1 MFTARMQ
8 ARYWAAMGFAAV
20 PISVACTKGQPA
32 SSTVAQPDPTS
43 TGATATSSVAAT
55 ASAEPSATDTAMA
68 KSAPHVDLRSGASR
82 HMPSCPNGKFCA
94 TQPAHVAADAGASQ
108 PYAMCAASVPMPS
121 DAGIF
126 GSPYVSFDADG
137 TKAERAHDPKA
148 CCYTWVIPCP
158 GGRPLRDENGETL
171 VAYPTHRDDWS
182 GGEAID
188 HAVAEAAKC
197 PADQRDALVDRWTR
211 DASFEHASIASFAR
225 VTLDMLALGAPA
237 ALVAGAQM
245 AALDEVEH
253 ARIAFALASAY
264 AGHAIG
270 PGPLPISRSR
280 PATLRALVSD
290 AIVEG
295 CINEAAAALA
305 LREEATAAS
314 PAMRALLDR
323 IAEDEER
330 HAALSYATVAWAA
343 TVDAE
348 TTAVVIQEELA
359 KARDGQHARIVREIA
374 EPCLRGLA
382 RIAASPTLLT

>member
-1 MFTARMQ
+1 MFTARMR

-32 SSTVAQPDPTS
+32 SSTVAQPDPKSSGT
-43 TGATATSSVAAT
+43 TATATT
-55 ASAEPSATDTAMA
+55 AGAEPSATESPTMA
-68 KSAPHVDLRSGASR
+68 KSAPHVDLRAGASR

-94 TQPAHVAADAGASQ
+94 TQPAHVGADAGAPA

-121 DAGIF
+121 DAGMF
-126 GSPYVSFDADG
+126 GSPYVSFDVDG
-137 TKAERAHDPKA
+137 TKEARAHDPKA

-171 VAYPTHRDDWS
+171 VAYPTHRDDW
-182 GGEAID
+182 ID
-188 HAVAEAAKC
+188 RAVAEAATWS
-197 PADQRDALVDRWTR
+197 AHERDALVDRWTR

-237 ALVAGAQM
+237 SLVAGAQM

-253 ARIAFALASAY
+253 ARIAFALASAF

-270 PGPLPISRSR
+270 PGPLPIARQR

-290 AIVEG
+290 AIAEG

-305 LREEATAAS
+305 LREEAQTAS
-314 PAMRALLDR
+314 PVMRALLDR

-348 TTAVVIQEELA
+348 TTALVIQEELTR
-359 KARDGQHARIVREIA
+359 ARSGPHARIVREIA

-382 RIAASPTLLT
+382 RVTASAALLT